1 MTTDAFRMFLLFNTT
16 FSHGGCAY
24 YPEKSSRERYVV
36 LEPDVPRGIQG
47 HLMAMGYRR
56 YGQIYYRPEC
66 LTCSFCEPMR
76 VSVPSFAWKRHWR
89 RTLKHAE
96 KAGIEVRWS
105 APELSREKVELYV
118 RYQTEVH
125 ANREKAEELVSIMM
139 TQMYSSPSN
148 ALELTLL
155 LDNKLLAMSIV
166 DESPIGLSA
175 VYTAYDPA
183 QKIYSPGTLAILNM
197 MQYAALHEYEYLY
210 LGLFLRDHPDMDYK
224 KRFGPAEKYTIRQER
239 WEPLLP

>member
-1 MTTDAFRMFLLFNTT
+1 MFLLFNTT
-16 FSHGGCAY
+16 FSHGECAY
-24 YPEKSSRERYVV
+24 YPGKISRERYVF
-36 LEPDVPRGIQG
+36 LESDVPRGVQG
-47 HLMAMGYRR
+47 HLMALGYRR

-66 LTCSFCEPMR
+66 LTCSICEPMR

-89 RTLKHAE
+89 RTLNHAE

-105 APELSREKVELYV
+105 VPEITPEKENLYI
-118 RYQTEVH
+118 RYQRNVH
-125 ANREKAEELVSIMM
+125 GNRNSDAELIAIMQ
-139 TQMYSSPSN
+139 TQMYSGPQN
-148 ALELTLL
+148 TLELNLL
-155 LDNKLLAMSIV
+155 LDNKVLAMSIV
-166 DESPIGLSA
+166 DESPLGLSA

-197 MQYAALHEYEYLY
+197 LQYANLHKYEYLY

-224 KRFGPAEKYTIRQER
+224 KRFGPAEKYNIKQER